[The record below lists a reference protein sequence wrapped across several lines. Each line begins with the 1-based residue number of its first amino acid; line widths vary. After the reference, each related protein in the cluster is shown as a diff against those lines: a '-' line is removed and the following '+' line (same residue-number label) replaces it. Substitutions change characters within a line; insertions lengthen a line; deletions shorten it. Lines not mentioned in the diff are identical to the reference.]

1 MNIIVIFGNMIV
13 LQNYIAS
20 NFLFDTITLLLIII
34 GVHVI
39 FIEGIDNE
47 NFYYFYF
54 CSLLLILLKY
64 FFSIKKLLLLNRLIN
79 QNKGNIPKEYNNIN
93 LYKFFKV
100 SVKKENQH
108 VIIRESVFKPEI
120 ISLDEINLDTS
131 KILVLKNQWYNYNLR
146 SMGWNSYYQIILI
159 TAKEKREILR
169 FKNIGDQHNNFPY
182 EEFKKLGENIAYK
195 MGVEIGFIEFKD

>member
-1 MNIIVIFGNMIV
+1 MII

-20 NFLFDTITLLLIII
+20 NFLFDII
-34 GVHVI
+34 GLLCFLLGGYAM
-39 FIEGIDNE
+39 FIETTDIG
-47 NFYYFYF
+47 NFYYF
-54 CSLLLILLKY
+54 LLLIFIIKY
-64 FFSIKKLLLLNRLIN
+64 FFSIKKILLLNRLIN
-79 QNKGNIPKEYNNIN
+79 QNKGNTPKEYNNLN

-108 VIIRESVFKPEI
+108 VIIRESVFKPI
-120 ISLDEINLDTS
+120 TINLDKINIDTS
-131 KILVLKNQWYNYNLR
+131 KILVLRNQWYNFNLR

-182 EEFKKLGENIAYK
+182 EEFKKLGENIAYI
-195 MGVEIGFIEFKD
+195 MGVKIGFIEFID